1 MSGPAVRTGEMGVHV
16 LETLTDLDALTHR
29 DVPMLIGGDWVPSE
43 SGRWIGVESP
53 RDRSQIC
60 RVPQG
65 SSLDVDRAVA
75 AAKTAF
81 RTWRAV
87 PAFNRGQALSAI
99 ASALEPEAER
109 IARLISLENGNALRT
124 QSRGEVR
131 FVIDVFK
138 YFGGAA
144 QEAKGET
151 LPLGEATLEYSRREP
166 LGVVGAITAW
176 NAPLQLAALKIAPAL
191 AAGNS
196 IVLKPSEEAPLAVLE
211 MVRICQEFLPDGVL
225 NVVNGFGDEVGE
237 ALITH
242 PDVSKLSFTGSTR
255 VGSRIMAAAAERI
268 IPVSLEL
275 GGKSPQVVF
284 PDADEDWVADGVVA
298 AMRFARQGQSCTA
311 GSRLFLHNSIYESFV
326 EKLVE
331 RLEALRLGDPLAEE
345 TDVGAIINKRQFD
358 RVCSFIE
365 DGMNQPNCKLVL
377 GGMPPTE
384 GPLSEGYFVRPTV
397 FTGIDAGSRIARDE
411 IFGPVLAVFPW
422 EDDEEVLGMA
432 NQSTYGLAAYVWTH
446 DLGRALRAAHSLE
459 AGWVQVNQGGGQ
471 SIGQSYGG
479 VKRSGIGREISL
491 EGMLESYTQ
500 RKHVSVNLSR

>member
-1 MSGPAVRTGEMGVHV
+1 MQT
-16 LETLTDLDALTHR
+16 LETLTDLDTLTHR
-29 DVPMLIGGDWVPSE
+29 DVPMLIGGEWVPSE
-43 SGRWIGVESP
+43 SDRWIRVESP
-53 RDRSQIC
+53 RDRSEIC

-65 SSLDVDRAVA
+65 SSSDVDRAVA
-75 AAKTAF
+75 AARAAF
-81 RTWRAV
+81 RAWRAV
-87 PAFNRGQALSAI
+87 PAFGRGQALSAI
-99 ASALEPEAER
+99 ASALEPQAER

-124 QSRGEVR
+124 QSRGEVK

-191 AAGNS
+191 AAGNT
-196 IVLKPSEEAPLAVLE
+196 IVLKPSEEAPLAVME
-211 MVRICQEFLPDGVL
+211 MARICQMFLPDGAL
-225 NVVNGFGDEVGE
+225 NVVSGFGDEVGE

-242 PDVSKLSFTGSTR
+242 PDVSKLSFTGSTA

-268 IPVSLEL
+268 VPVSLEL

-284 PDADEDWVADGVVA
+284 PDADEDWVADGVIA

-311 GSRLFLHNSIYESFV
+311 GSRLFVHDSIFESFL
-326 EKLVE
+326 EKVVE
-331 RLEALRLGDPLAEE
+331 RLQALRIGDPLAEE
-345 TDVGAIINKRQFD
+345 TDVGAIINRRQFD

-365 DGMNQPNCKLVL
+365 EGMTQSKGRLVL

-384 GPLSEGYFVRPTV
+384 GPLSEGYFIHPTV
-397 FTGIDAGSRIARDE
+397 FTGLDADSRIARDE
-411 IFGPVLAVFPW
+411 IFGPVLTVSTW
-422 EDDEEVLGMA
+422 GDDEEVLARA
-432 NQSTYGLAAYVWTH
+432 NQSNYGLAAYIWTH
-446 DLGRALRAAHSLE
+446 DVGRALNAAHSLE

-500 RKHVSVNLSR
+500 RKHVSVNIRR